1 MTQFECRPITD
12 EDLRLLIGYSAR
24 SLLGGGIGFVA
35 THDRKRCWSDHS
47 APTPEDLVAKLD
59 AEVVPTTTSELAAA
73 NSRPRLS
80 STRIGQLCLIA
91 KAIAA
96 FSPSF
101 LIPAKLP
108 GK

>member
-59 AEVVPTTTSELAAA
+59 AEVVHGVHPCFHGHLREGRF
-73 NSRPRLS
+73 RP
-80 STRIGQLCLIA
+80 
-91 KAIAA
+91 
-96 FSPSF
+96 
-101 LIPAKLP
+101 
-108 GK
+108 